1 MRQITVKY
9 GGECRACGEVI
20 DPGESAIHE
29 KRVGLFCIG
38 CEPADGSDELRE
50 YRQQAIDQRA
60 DKLEE
65 RAAKRRAEAAGIY
78 ERDQHLMSDIAFTT
92 QPGHIPERDRIIK
105 RREKAGR
112 LSAEADALEGR
123 AQRTRARVKGDAA
136 QRDEQRREF
145 VREWIEAGMRVRHS
159 ILGPATVEKVNRK
172 TARVRLDSTGNSYA
186 EDLIFLSRADE
197 QAA

>member
-38 CEPADGSDELRE
+38 CEPAEGSEELRQ
-50 YRQQAIDQRA
+50 YRQDAIDRRA

-65 RAAKRRAEAAGIY
+65 RASKRRAEAEGLY
-78 ERDQHLMSDIAFTT
+78 KRDQHLMSDIAFTT
-92 QPGHIPERDRIIK
+92 QPGHIPERERIFK
-105 RREKAGR
+105 RRERAGR
-112 LSAEADALEGR
+112 LAAEADELQGR
-123 AQRTRARVKGDAA
+123 ATRTRARVKGDAA
-136 QRDEQRREF
+136 KRDEERREAT
-145 VREWIEAGMRVRHS
+145 REWIEPGMRVRHS
-159 ILGPATVEKVNRK
+159 ILGSATVEKVNRK

-186 EDLIFLSRADE
+186 EDLVFLSKEAP
-197 QAA
+197 